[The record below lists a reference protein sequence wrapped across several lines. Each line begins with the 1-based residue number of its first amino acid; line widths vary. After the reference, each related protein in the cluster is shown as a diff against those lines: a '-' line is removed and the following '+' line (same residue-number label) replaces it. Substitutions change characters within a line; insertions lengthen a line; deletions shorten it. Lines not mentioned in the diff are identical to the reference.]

1 MAPVIAVGNLKGGVG
16 KSTIAVNLACETS
29 SKQRSVILV
38 DADGQGTASYWLGLG
53 RLPIRGEVMP
63 LENQRDADR
72 WIRRVIALRDAAD
85 LVVIDLP
92 PHIGAA
98 TEAALVIADLFLVP
112 VTASGADIL
121 ATEKALAL
129 LKEARQVRGDGKP
142 SCLIVPSKVDR
153 RTAAGREIEEALK
166 PLGEPIAQVICQ
178 RTAFVDS
185 FSAGEWIGSFAP
197 ESLAATEIEALAE
210 NVRRTL
216 KWRRDERA

>member
-16 KSTIAVNLACETS
+16 KSTVAVNLACETS
-29 SKQRSVILV
+29 SQRRSVILV
-38 DADGQGTASYWLGLG
+38 DADAQGTASYWLGLG
-53 RLPIRGEVMP
+53 RLPIRGEAMP

-72 WIRRVIALRDAAD
+72 WIRRVLALRDEAD

-98 TEAALVIADLFLVP
+98 TEAALVIADLFVVP

-142 SCLIVPSKVDR
+142 ACLVVPSKVDR
-153 RTAAGREIEEALK
+153 RTAAGREVEEALK
-166 PLGEPIAQVICQ
+166 QLGEPIAPAICQ

-185 FSAGEWIGSFAP
+185 FSAGEWIGDFAP
-197 ESLAATEIEALAE
+197 ESVATTEIEALAE
-210 NVRRTL
+210 RVRRAL
-216 KWRRDERA
+216 KWRREERA